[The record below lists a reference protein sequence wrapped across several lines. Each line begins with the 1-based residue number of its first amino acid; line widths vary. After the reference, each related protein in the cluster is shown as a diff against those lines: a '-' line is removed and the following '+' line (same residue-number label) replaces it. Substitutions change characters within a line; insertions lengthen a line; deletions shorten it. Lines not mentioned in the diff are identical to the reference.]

1 MRRERNQQSQG
12 ANAPGLWFG
21 STDRSTFLLERS
33 CIFGRCG
40 HPERPPVFCWGS
52 ESRQS
57 DDFPRSAQRL
67 QQPYSG
73 GVLQMREAGLSCP
86 DQHMRGALSGVKPN
100 QAVMR
105 WLENALI
112 VELSQRWK
120 RRVKDMSDGCG
131 RQKLLKQSC
140 GQDADVTHTG
150 EGDKTGGAI
159 DSGFF
164 EPYNLQRHT
173 AGNRPDRA

>member
-1 MRRERNQQSQG
+1 MQGDQQGEGTNAACLWLRSAYG
-12 ANAPGLWFG
+12 APLRFEGCG
-21 STDRSTFLLERS
+21 VVR
-33 CIFGRCG
+33 GRG

>member
-1 MRRERNQQSQG
+1 MRREGNQQSQG
-12 ANAPGLWFG
+12 ANAPRLWLG
-21 STDRSTFLLERS
+21 STDRSTFFLERS
-33 CIFGRCG
+33 GIFGRCG
-40 HPERPPVFCWGS
+40 HPERPPVFCRGS
-52 ESRQS
+52 ESCES
-57 DDFPRSAQRL
+57 DDFPRSTQRL

-86 DQHMRGALSGVKPN
+86 DQHMGGALSGVKPN

-120 RRVKDMSDGCG
+120 RRVKDMSDGRG

-140 GQDADVTHTG
+140 GQDTDVAHAG

-173 AGNRPDRA
+173 A